1 MPSIALAAASLA
13 IVARVTRAAVR
24 AEGDREHVQ
33 TAISRGIPARYVIQ
47 RHILRNAAIPI
58 TTITGITIASLIAV
72 AAVVEVAF
80 SLNGLGAYLVQAAE
94 DKDIAVVQGISLLLV
109 TAFVVVNLLTDLI
122 CAALDP
128 RLALRDDASVSTVM
142 AAAEASASRRGLAR
156 LRATGPAGIASAAVI
171 AVAAFAA
178 AFGPF
183 LAPYDPD
190 LPNLSLAW
198 AGPAGG
204 HLLGYDVDG
213 RDVLSRLL
221 AGAQSSMLGP
231 LVVVILSV
239 TAGTLLAVTAAWR
252 RGVSDAV
259 ISSGLNIVFA
269 FPGILLA
276 VLAAAVFGAGL
287 PAAAIALSIAYLP
300 YVARVLRGAALR
312 ERNQPYVAALE
323 VQGAPATTIC
333 LRHVVPNIGPLIV
346 AQATILF
353 GYAMVDL
360 AAISFLGLGVQP
372 PTANWGVMIS
382 ENQDGLLAGHPLP
395 AVAAGLCIV
404 TVVIAVNLLGER
416 LFEQAQAARG

>member
-1 MPSIALAAASLA
+1 M
-13 IVARVTRAAVR
+13 
-24 AEGDREHVQ
+24 Q
-33 TAISRGIPARYVIQ
+33 TAVSRGIPARYVIQ

-94 DKDIAVVQGISLLLV
+94 TKDIAVVQGISLLLV
-109 TAFVVVNLLTDLI
+109 TAFVVVNLLADVI
-122 CAALDP
+122 CAVLDP
-128 RLALRDDASVSTVM
+128 RLALRRQAPVSTVM
-142 AAAEASASRRGLAR
+142 AAEEASAFRRGLAR

-171 AVAAFAA
+171 AVAAFTA

-190 LPNLSLAW
+190 LPNLSLSW

-204 HLLGYDVDG
+204 HLLGYDVYG

-231 LVVVILSV
+231 LAVVILSV
-239 TAGTLLAVTAAWR
+239 TTGTVLAVTAAWR
-252 RGVSDAV
+252 RGVSDTA
-259 ISSGLNIVFA
+259 ISSGLNILFA

-323 VQGAPATTIC
+323 VQGASAIAIC

-360 AAISFLGLGVQP
+360 AAISYLGLGVQP

-382 ENQDGLLAGHPLP
+382 ENQDGLLLGHPLP